1 MKIINEV
8 SKSTETFPFSGSV
21 QELLL
26 HLKINPETVL
36 ITRNNEVLLESEA
49 VEDSDTIT
57 ILSVVSGG

>member
-1 MKIINEV
+1 MEIINEV
-8 SKSTETFPFSGSV
+8 SRSTHTIPFSGSV
-21 QELLL
+21 KELLT

-36 ITRNNEVLLESEA
+36 VTRQNEVLLESEA

>member
-1 MKIINEV
+1 MEIINEV
-8 SKSTETFPFSGSV
+8 SRSTETLAFSGSV

-36 ITRNNEVLLESEA
+36 VTRQDEVLLEAET